1 MKKIL
6 VAIDFTEDIELVLD
20 YTKIIAK
27 AFEAKVRLIHSES
40 VEAFITSFEPDQIPT
55 FELIEAQKKVISKKL
70 DELKKKIESAGI
82 ETSAVLMEGPTVD
95 SILEEAEKFKAE
107 LIILGSHKHGKFY
120 HIIAGSI
127 HDSIV
132 SHSNIPVLIVP
143 PEKKK

>member
-6 VAIDFTEDIELVLD
+6 TAIDFTEDIELVLD
-20 YTKIIAK
+20 YTKKIAK

-40 VEAFITSFEPDQIPT
+40 VETFITSFEPDQIPT

-70 DELKKKIESAGI
+70 DELKEKIESAGI
-82 ETSAVLMEGPTVD
+82 ETTAVLMEGPTVD

-132 SHSNIPVLIVP
+132 SHSNIPVLIIP

>member
-95 SILEEAEKFKAE
+95 SILEEAKKFKAE